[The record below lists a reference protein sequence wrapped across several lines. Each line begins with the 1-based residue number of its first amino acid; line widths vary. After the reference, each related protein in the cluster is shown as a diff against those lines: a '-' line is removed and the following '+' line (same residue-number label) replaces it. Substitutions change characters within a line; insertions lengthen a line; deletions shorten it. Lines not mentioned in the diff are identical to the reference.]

1 MKELK
6 IGRLSSQPELKEVT
20 LESGEIKQ
28 VCNVTLFIRD
38 PYAPKNDNGYS
49 ASVPVRL
56 TAWDDRARKLS
67 QCRKGEIITVIG
79 TTAAVKHAD
88 SDYYSYGMRVSSV
101 YQDTAAF
108 QLNKQMTALLNSF
121 EKGEVS
127 CIFDID
133 TPKIVEDVAQI
144 SHQEERMENE
154 PQIVDDL
161 DKTLEGY
168 EDFEEVSEFEEYI

>member
-28 VCNVTLFIRD
+28 VCNVTLFVRD
-38 PYAPKNDNGYS
+38 PYAPKQNGYS

-67 QCRKGEIITVIG
+67 ECQKGEIITVIG
-79 TTAAVKHAD
+79 TTAAVKHTD
-88 SDYYSYGMRVSSV
+88 SDYYSYGIRVSSI
-101 YQDTAAF
+101 YQNTAAF
-108 QLNKQMTALLNSF
+108 QLNKQMTALLNSL

-133 TPKIVEDVAQI
+133 TPRIVEEVAQVPP
-144 SHQEERMENE
+144 QEEERENE
-154 PQIVDDL
+154 ERIDDL
-161 DKTLEGY
+161 DKTLAGDE
-168 EDFEEVSEFEEYI
+168 EFDVFDDFEEYV